1 MTVWRPDVLGD
12 GFECTD
18 INLGTDEEGTL
29 VATLVRALPT
39 RLPLLRTLLGT
50 PRLFEDVEV
59 LYVHGW
65 NDYFFQRRL
74 ARFFT
79 ERGARFFALDLRKYG
94 RSLRKGQTQCFVQN
108 LADYDEEIAR
118 AIDIMHEEPGSSRKL
133 VLLGHSTGG
142 LVLSLWANRH
152 RGVADALVLNS
163 PWLDLQLGSTVRAA
177 LKPVVNLQAK
187 LKPQQIVLPQLDLGF
202 YMRAQH
208 EMADPTDLEV
218 VNLDWRP
225 KQAIPVLSGWLS
237 AIVDGHTEI
246 QQGIEVGA
254 PVCTLLS
261 ARSLFGLNWSDEMLH
276 SDTVLE
282 VEGIAKAALKLGKSV
297 TVERIDGA
305 LHDIFVSEP
314 AVRDEAYRRLDAWL
328 RGWQASRT

>member
-12 GFECTD
+12 EFECTD
-18 INLGTDEEGTL
+18 IDLGADEEGPL

-39 RLPLLRTLLGT
+39 KLGLFRAMMGHPRPL
-50 PRLFEDVEV
+50 ENVEV

-65 NDYFFQRRL
+65 SDYFFQKRL

-94 RSLRKGQTQCFVQN
+94 RSIRPWQTQCFTTD
-108 LADYDEEIAR
+108 LAEYDQEIDR
-118 AIDIMHEEPGSSRKL
+118 AIDLMRNESGPERKL

-142 LVLSLWANRH
+142 LVLSLWADRNP
-152 RGVADALVLNS
+152 GLADALVLNS
-163 PWLDLQLGSTVRAA
+163 PWLDLQLGSALRAA
-177 LKPVVNLQAK
+177 LKPVVNLNAK
-187 LKPQQIVLPQLDLGF
+187 LNPQQIALPQLDLGF

-208 EMADPTDLEV
+208 EMADPADLQP
-218 VNLDWRP
+218 VNLEWRP

-237 AIVDGHTEI
+237 AIIDGHT
-246 QQGIEVGA
+246 QVQRGLDVGA

-261 ARSLFGLNWSDEMLH
+261 RHSQFGLTWNDDMLH

-314 AVRDEAYRRLDAWL
+314 TVRDEAYRRLDAWL
-328 RGWQASRT
+328 RGWQASRA

>member
-12 GFECTD
+12 EFECTD
-18 INLGTDEEGTL
+18 IDLGADEEGPL
-29 VATLVRALPT
+29 VATLVRALPSRK
-39 RLPLLRTLLGT
+39 RLRISALNKSRLL
-50 PRLFEDVEV
+50 EDVEV

-65 NDYFFQRRL
+65 SDYFFQKRL

-94 RSLRKGQTQCFVQN
+94 RSLREGQTQGFVRN
-108 LADYDEEIAR
+108 LADYDEEIAH
-118 AIDIMHEEPGSSRKL
+118 AIDIMHQEPGSSRKL

-142 LVLSLWANRH
+142 LVLSLWAHRH
-152 RGVADALVLNS
+152 QGVADALVLNS
-163 PWLDLQLGSTVRAA
+163 PWLDLQMGSAVRTA
-177 LKPVVNLQAK
+177 LKSIFDLQAM
-187 LKPQQIVLPQLDLGF
+187 LTPQQTTLPQLDLGF

-208 EMADPTDLEV
+208 EMADPTDLEP
-218 VNLDWRP
+218 VNLAWRP
-225 KQAIPVLSGWLS
+225 KLAFPALSGWLN
-237 AIVDGHTEI
+237 AIVDGQSKV
-246 QQGIEVGA
+246 QQGLKVGA
-254 PVCTLLS
+254 PVCVMLS
-261 ARSLFGLNWSDEMLH
+261 QRSQFGLTWKEEMLH

-328 RGWQASRT
+328 RGWQASRA